1 MDSSVLQGSGTSV
14 VRQPLGGSAPPASP
28 GQTQPRPTGTSVTVV
43 MPTTDFSATFTRC
56 ARRAVA
62 SLRLDLGDECIVV
75 LDGPAIPV
83 PPWLTDAGVLVMA
96 TGRVAG
102 PAAARNVGARR
113 ARGEAV
119 LFVDADVE
127 PAADALERVRDAF
140 DADPDLTGIFGA
152 YDDEPS
158 APDIVSR
165 FRNLL
170 HHHTHVRHAGPA
182 ETFWSGCGAM
192 RTGPFLGLGGFDQAY
207 EHPSIEDIELGVRAS
222 AAGRRLRLDPSIRCT
237 HHKRWTLASMIHTDV
252 FRRAVP
258 WTRLV
263 LSAGGM
269 PKRLSLDLRS
279 RASGVLAVFAVASLV
294 AGTIAPAALLAAV
307 GFLAALLA
315 LNCDFYALCRRR
327 HGLPFASGCFLLHW
341 LYFTYAAIA
350 FGAVHFLERFRR
362 IPGRCP
368 S

>member
-1 MDSSVLQGSGTSV
+1 
-14 VRQPLGGSAPPASP
+14 
-28 GQTQPRPTGTSVTVV
+28 
-43 MPTTDFSATFTRC
+43 MPTTDFTATFARC
-56 ARRAVA
+56 ARRAIA
-62 SLRLDLGDECIVV
+62 SLRPDLGDECIVV
-75 LDGPAIPV
+75 LDGPAVPV

-102 PAAARNVGARR
+102 PAAARNAGARR

-127 PAADALERVRDAF
+127 LAADALERVRDAF

-158 APDIVSR
+158 APNIVSR
-165 FRNLL
+165 YRNLL

-192 RTGPFLGLGGFDQAY
+192 RTRAFLGLGGFDQTY

-222 AAGRRLRLDPSIRCT
+222 AVGGRLRLDPSIRCT

-263 LSAGGM
+263 LSAGSM
-269 PKRLSLDLRS
+269 PRRLSLDLRA
-279 RASGVLAVFAVASLV
+279 RASGVLAVLAVASLF
-294 AGTIAPAALLAAV
+294 AGAIAPAAFLASIA
-307 GFLAALLA
+307 FLAALLA
-315 LNCDFYALCRRR
+315 LNLDFYALCRRR

-350 FGAVHFLERFRR
+350 FAAVHFLERFRR
-362 IPGRCP
+362 TPGRCP